1 MKKSIL
7 TLGIILMVSYLIS
20 GCGSTP
26 QISPT
31 VEPTQIPTK
40 TSMPE
45 PTSTETPSPTS
56 TPTAVPT
63 LSFYSVDPTIVA
75 TAESCSA
82 IPDKICVSGLTITLS
97 GQKLNK
103 YKVDVSSPGFSGTT
117 SFECPQQALLV
128 SFGDN
133 MAPVICNSDHITF
146 VTVGL
151 TEITLTINWEGG
163 SVTQTIHPDF
173 EISAP
178 QGLECS
184 PQCSIGNAEINI
196 P

>member
-1 MKKSIL
+1 MI
-7 TLGIILMVSYLIS
+7 SYLIS
-20 GCGSTP
+20 GCSSTP

-31 VEPTQIPTK
+31 VEPTHIPTK
-40 TSMPE
+40 TSLPD
-45 PTSTETPSPTS
+45 PTSTETPSSTS
-56 TPTAVPT
+56 TPTSIPTAFPT
-63 LSFYSVDPTIVA
+63 LSFYSVDPIIVA

-82 IPDKICVSGLTITLS
+82 VPDTICVSGLTIKLS
-97 GQKLNK
+97 GQKLSK
-103 YKVDVSSPGFSGTT
+103 YNVDVSSPGFSGTA
-117 SFECPQQALLV
+117 SFECPQQALIV

-133 MAPVICNSDHITF
+133 MAPVICDSNHITF

-151 TEITLTINWEGG
+151 TEITLTINWDGS

-184 PQCSIGNAEINI
+184 PQCNIGNGEINI